1 MQMPNY
7 ESNGNKLEWE
17 GYYNFFSANYGILRG
32 SHIGNLTDLE
42 SAFERQIPF
51 SLIRFFPLLLKRQ
64 SNGFSIT
71 KSSRLLENNGIQ
83 KCLNGIYLDS
93 EIKDENLT

>member
-1 MQMPNY
+1 MGRLLQ
-7 ESNGNKLEWE
+7 
-17 GYYNFFSANYGILRG
+17 FFSANYGILRG

-51 SLIRFFPLLLKRQ
+51 YTDSFF
-64 SNGFSIT
+64 SNALEAPKQWVQHHQI
-71 KSSRLLENNGIQ
+71 KSAFRKQWNSKMLEWNF
-83 KCLNGIYLDS
+83 LDN